1 MRFAYFS
8 RDRKYTLRKACVR
21 TTMYSKSLKGSLTR
35 FEVEHMLNNRM
46 VRFSFI
52 LPRENKRRKLS
63 VVGQKTVTII
73 NTGAAFMGAR
83 DWDEETSINL

>member
-1 MRFAYFS
+1 MIIWKIGF
-8 RDRKYTLRKACVR
+8 TLHFGII
-21 TTMYSKSLKGSLTR
+21 SLSSIWVHSHVT
-35 FEVEHMLNNRM
+35 
-46 VRFSFI
+46 
-52 LPRENKRRKLS
+52 RENKRRKVS

>member
-1 MRFAYFS
+1 MSNYQNVLS
-8 RDRKYTLRKACVR
+8 
-21 TTMYSKSLKGSLTR
+21 
-35 FEVEHMLNNRM
+35 
-46 VRFSFI
+46 
-52 LPRENKRRKLS
+52 RENKRRKVS

>member
-1 MRFAYFS
+1 MDFFLFLLL
-8 RDRKYTLRKACVR
+8 KEKIKKIECVHC
-21 TTMYSKSLKGSLTR
+21 T
-35 FEVEHMLNNRM
+35 V
-46 VRFSFI
+46 
-52 LPRENKRRKLS
+52 PRENKRRKVS

>member
-1 MRFAYFS
+1 MIFYHGFHI
-8 RDRKYTLRKACVR
+8 YT
-21 TTMYSKSLKGSLTR
+21 SLNLFFNNYRHLNHPTR
-35 FEVEHMLNNRM
+35 P
-46 VRFSFI
+46 
-52 LPRENKRRKLS
+52 LPRENKRRKVS

>member
-1 MRFAYFS
+1 M
-8 RDRKYTLRKACVR
+8 
-21 TTMYSKSLKGSLTR
+21 KSSSNPELI
-35 FEVEHMLNNRM
+35 NCC
-46 VRFSFI
+46 I
-52 LPRENKRRKLS
+52 CRENKRRKVS